1 MMNYKVFDK
10 DIYFETNHV
19 ITINLKTGETNHET
33 KMYFYDGKEL
43 KETKDLQEYNLKV
56 YEISQKIQEEFTKFS
71 TKYAKPPIGY
81 IPISNII
88 YEFML
93 NRNNIILIA
102 YANISKVENEV
113 SKEISNDSI
122 KIIVKSKTIFNKEWN
137 FESTQNLSPEI
148 KDNITKIIEKA
159 LKSAKMILKNN
170 L

>member
-1 MMNYKVFDK
+1 MNYKVFDK
-10 DIYFETNHV
+10 DIYTETNEIV
-19 ITINLKTGETNHET
+19 TINLKTSETKHET
-33 KMYFYDGKEL
+33 KMCFYDGKEL
-43 KETKDLQEYNLKV
+43 KEIKDLQEYNLKV

-81 IPISNII
+81 IPISSII

-93 NRNNIILIA
+93 NRNNIVLIA

-113 SKEISNDSI
+113 SKEISNDTI

-137 FESTQNLSPEI
+137 FESTQNLSSEI

>member
-1 MMNYKVFDK
+1 MNYKVFDK
-10 DIYFETNHV
+10 NIYTETDEI
-19 ITINLKTGETNHET
+19 ITINLKTGEIKYET
-33 KMYFYDGKEL
+33 KMYFYDEKEL
-43 KETKDLQEYNLKV
+43 KEIKDLQEYNLKL

-93 NRNNIILIA
+93 NKNNIVLIA
-102 YANISKVENEV
+102 YANISKVENEI
-113 SKEISNDSI
+113 SKEITSDTI

-137 FESTQNLSPEI
+137 FESTQNLSPEV
-148 KDNITKIIEKA
+148 KGNVTKIIEKA
-159 LKSAKMILKNN
+159 LKSAKAILKSN